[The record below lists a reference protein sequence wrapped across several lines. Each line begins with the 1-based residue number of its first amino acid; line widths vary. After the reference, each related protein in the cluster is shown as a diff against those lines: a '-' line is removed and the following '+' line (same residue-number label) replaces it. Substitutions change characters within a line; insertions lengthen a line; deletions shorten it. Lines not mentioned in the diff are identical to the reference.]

1 MAPPN
6 FDSGASYLF
15 SRNWIS
21 HSPLLHK
28 HDFTSAF
35 MPGQIV
41 GNQLIEEFGLEG
53 ESVLREA
60 TRRYGKD
67 RGEYRRRRH
76 LDANIKINMKSLFS
90 IGSDLPPDPRFER
103 DLRRLIP
110 EDRTCHTLRC
120 PMAEL
125 WKKEGYGY
133 VGRLYCEE
141 FHPACYRS
149 YAFGYTKV
157 GLAKTQTQE
166 GDEYCSFH
174 IVLRPENL
182 PEDLKPICFEQY
194 DPYYTGQ
201 THNIPRPN
209 AKDGFN
215 FLTVRVYYY
224 MVQTAFAQFGEDAF
238 PVIRRGLEKAAAYS
252 AEYLLAAAKAMNRH
266 MDRSFAEANFP
277 LYQDPDQDPLW
288 NQYNK
293 VCAKALL
300 KEAFYPYF
308 KKALNI

>member
-76 LDANIKINMKSLFS
+76 LDANIKINMKNLFS
-90 IGSDLPPDPRFER
+90 IGSDLPPDPR
-103 DLRRLIP
+103 
-110 EDRTCHTLRC
+110 
-120 PMAEL
+120 
-125 WKKEGYGY
+125 
-133 VGRLYCEE
+133 
-141 FHPACYRS
+141 
-149 YAFGYTKV
+149 
-157 GLAKTQTQE
+157 
-166 GDEYCSFH
+166 
-174 IVLRPENL
+174 
-182 PEDLKPICFEQY
+182 FEQY

-224 MVQTAFAQFGEDAF
+224 MVQTAFEQFGEDAF

-293 VCAKALL
+293 VCAKELL